1 MERVDILLK
10 AVIALISKL
19 KGITFITGENRLTG
33 SYNGKVE
40 FFQFSISQEDG
51 ACLVKYEHVKG
62 FGSRCDY
69 CSYDMFLLLVRHLR
83 DPSMRYPTRH
93 VFMDLKEAILKPE
106 YFAQDIKNRTLA
118 RFIEMR
124 GIDPLKSITL
134 LGNIHTAKLLLL
146 PSHEDFTEA
155 QLTDIDLMKIAALKI
170 TLSALSTIDGQS
182 EIKKH
187 RYFETLIQQITR
199 GFIMSEDIPT
209 AFRAVFVQVLQN
221 IMLKE
226 FSLRDFGVKDFLDSS
241 DSDGETAAAPSIVLV
256 PPTPDIIWN
265 KRRLLKFILL
275 MSLNEF
281 WVDAMIS
288 HSYIANSCYI
298 NDDNVG
304 GFYAQCEQIVSGETE
319 ISRFRQNCT
328 RSILS
333 IVLEMRAIYKSGP
346 IQAARGDEVDH
357 RIQSIQI
364 IEDCT
369 KIIKNLSMAMNRK
382 HRKGLLTFVEAGKIA
397 VNRGDNPTSLI
408 GTFVKTTTNPSRAYW
423 LSHIS
428 SFLSQL

>member
-1 MERVDILLK
+1 
-10 AVIALISKL
+10 
-19 KGITFITGENRLTG
+19 
-33 SYNGKVE
+33 
-40 FFQFSISQEDG
+40 
-51 ACLVKYEHVKG
+51 
-62 FGSRCDY
+62 
-69 CSYDMFLLLVRHLR
+69 
-83 DPSMRYPTRH
+83 
-93 VFMDLKEAILKPE
+93 
-106 YFAQDIKNRTLA
+106 
-118 RFIEMR
+118 
-124 GIDPLKSITL
+124 
-134 LGNIHTAKLLLL
+134 
-146 PSHEDFTEA
+146 
-155 QLTDIDLMKIAALKI
+155 
-170 TLSALSTIDGQS
+170 
-182 EIKKH
+182 
-187 RYFETLIQQITR
+187 
-199 GFIMSEDIPT
+199 MSEDIPT

-241 DSDGETAAAPSIVLV
+241 DSDEETAAAPSIVLA